1 MSHISQRLDGLI
13 QELIAAIL
21 GFYTP
26 LPFIF
31 LLFSLFSLR
40 FVFVEF
46 HHRTPKFSSVTFQT
60 LWKSS
65 IRVPAVQQQQ
75 PARCQDHAI
84 PNRLEPKFL
93 LIQIRV
99 TMPTNISNW
108 IVTLLARYWFSFLFS
123 LNVKLSFSFLARIQ
137 AGELSAKK
145 NNSAPL
151 NVSPF
156 LHYSRKT
163 RWNSLVT
170 FRLTCFCYHLFH
182 YSYCLSITYCRKK
195 NNPALTSR

>member
-1 MSHISQRLDGLI
+1 MEKVANNAYMPESWVTLSQRLDGLI

-84 PNRLEPKFL
+84 PNQLEPKFL

-145 NNSAPL
+145 IIA
-151 NVSPF
+151 
-156 LHYSRKT
+156 H
-163 RWNSLVT
+163 RWTCPHFYIIQGKHGGIASSLFDLLAFVI
-170 FRLTCFCYHLFH
+170 TCF
-182 YSYCLSITYCRKK
+182 ITLIACQ
-195 NNPALTSR
+195 